1 MKENKSCNNSNIPW
15 NIYCSRALSAWGER
29 VWLFGAGIFMVNLDL
44 DNLRLVAIYGLVLS
58 VSVIIFGAFVGK
70 WIDQC
75 QRLRA
80 AITCMVIQNVSIA
93 ISCMFLGFYFAEV
106 SIGFE
111 ALQLIIGLPMYLL
124 I

>member
-1 MKENKSCNNSNIPW
+1 
-15 NIYCSRALSAWGER
+15 
-29 VWLFGAGIFMVNLDL
+29 MVNLDP

-93 ISCMFLGFYFAEV
+93 ISCIFLGFYFAEV
-106 SIGFE
+106 SIAFE
-111 ALQLIIGLPMYLL
+111 ALQLKVGLPMYLL

>member
-1 MKENKSCNNSNIPW
+1 MKENKSCNSTIPW

-29 VWLFGAGIFMVNLDL
+29 VWLFGAGIFMVNLDP

-93 ISCMFLGFYFAEV
+93 ISCIFLGFYFAEV
-106 SIGFE
+106 SIAFE
-111 ALQLIIGLPMYLL
+111 ALQLKVGLPMYLL

>member
-1 MKENKSCNNSNIPW
+1 MKENKSCNGNIPW
-15 NIYCSRALSAWGER
+15 KIYCSRALSAWGER
-29 VWLFGAGIFMVNLDL
+29 VWLFGAGIFMVNLDP

-111 ALQLIIGLPMYLL
+111 ALRLIVGLPMYLL